1 MECAIVCIT
10 SLLLLYSDCCLN
22 SFSRIFEVGSVMKDI
37 KIFCVNVGKEFDI
50 KGGSTLLEASKLM
63 LPKGVNPI
71 CALVNN
77 KTEALD
83 FILYSPKRIEFLG
96 TDSPEG
102 REVYIRSLCML
113 LYKGVRALF
122 PDLKLRI
129 ELSISRGYYCR
140 LLDSAGNA
148 VTPSPVQ
155 VQSLNDNMLRY
166 VQQDIPF
173 CRYEQPTFEVIDIFR
188 HEGLTDK
195 TELLGTLNQLYTTYY
210 RLDDVADSYYQP
222 LAPST
227 GYLEV
232 FDLIPYKKGFL
243 LLGVDPTDNTV
254 PATPLE
260 QEKMHKAFVEHLR
273 FNKIIRVS
281 NVGALNRAVEK
292 GNTADLINVAE
303 ALHDKLLGRISDDIA
318 ERRHRG
324 EAGIV
329 MIAGPSS
336 SGKTTS
342 CKRLAIQLMTNLI
355 SPKMIS
361 LDDYFVDRD
370 NTPRDESG
378 DYDFESLYALDL
390 KRFNSDLQR
399 LLAGEEINLPTY
411 SFEHGRRVEVKRP
424 LRLDA
429 NDVLIIEGIHGL
441 NPELTASI
449 DPKNLYKIYVSA
461 LTTLRIDDHNW
472 ISTSDTRLLRRIVR
486 DHKYRHIAAEE
497 TIRRW
502 PSVRRGE
509 EKWIF
514 PFAENADAT
523 FNSSLI
529 FEIGV
534 MKEYAEPLLRA
545 VGHDLRQYAVAYRLL
560 RFLQLFRGVPANQIP
575 STSLLREFLG
585 GSSFHY

>member
-1 MECAIVCIT
+1 MKPIRIYCANTEKSI
-10 SLLLLYSDCCLN
+10 
-22 SFSRIFEVGSVMKDI
+22 DI
-37 KIFCVNVGKEFDI
+37 E
-50 KGGSTLLEASKLM
+50 GGSTLSEVAGKFLTDPDKY
-63 LPKGVNPI
+63 I

-83 FILYSPKRIEFLG
+83 FILYSPKRVEFL
-96 TDSPEG
+96 TPDSPEG
-102 REVYIRSLCML
+102 REVYIRSLCMV
-113 LYKGVRALF
+113 LYKAVRNLF
-122 PDLKLRI
+122 PHLTLRI

-140 LLDSAGNA
+140 LLDAAGKATELSAEDVA
-148 VTPSPVQ
+148 SILDKMRQ
-155 VQSLNDNMLRY
+155 Y
-166 VQQDIPF
+166 VAQNLPF
-173 CRYEQPTFEVIDIFR
+173 RRMEEPTGDVIRVFAE
-188 HEGLTDK
+188 EGLTDK
-195 TELLGTLNQLYTTYY
+195 TELLSTLNQLYTSYY
-210 RLDDVADSYYQP
+210 RLGETADSYYQP

-227 GYLEV
+227 GFLTV
-232 FDLIPYKKGFL
+232 FNLLPYKKGFL
-243 LLGVDPTDNTV
+243 LLGPDSKNPEVAASPIQ
-254 PATPLE
+254 
-260 QEKMHKAFVEHLR
+260 QEKMHCAFVEHLR
-273 FNKIIRVS
+273 FNRIIRVA
-281 NVGALNRAVEK
+281 NVGELNRAVEK
-292 GNTADLINVAE
+292 GTTADLINVAE
-303 ALHDKLLGRISDDIA
+303 ALHNKLLGRISDDIA
-318 ERRHRG
+318 ERRHHG

-329 MIAGPSS
+329 LIAGPSS

-355 SPKMIS
+355 TPKMIS

-390 KRFNSDLQR
+390 ERFNSDLQR

-411 SFEHGRRVEVKRP
+411 SFELGRRVEKPRP
-424 LRLDA
+424 LRLEAD
-429 NDVLIIEGIHGL
+429 DVLIIEGIHGL

-486 DHKYRHIAAEE
+486 DHKYRHISAEE

-534 MKEYAEPLLRA
+534 MKEYAEPLLRDVA
-545 VGHDLRQYAVAYRLL
+545 HDRRQYAVAYRLL
-560 RFLQLFRGVPANQIP
+560 RFLQLFKGVPASQIP
-575 STSLLREFLG
+575 TTSLLREFLG